1 MLITLTEQHIQS
13 INMSISTS
21 MIRQTVNEYSFQG
34 LLVLIRLKVGQF
46 ERNVFRSKVGQW
58 KEMYL
63 SQ

>member
-34 LLVLIRLKVGQF
+34 LLVLIRLKVGQL
-46 ERNVFRSKVGQW
+46 ERNVFRSKGGQW